1 MSEAPHES
9 PVKTPGQLIA
19 VIIASFAIPI
29 ILIVLFANYANHAF
43 RAGAGTDAL
52 SDEQVA
58 ARVAPLA
65 KVDVKDANAPRT
77 YKTGEEV
84 YKAVCVTCHGTAPP
98 APKFG
103 NKDDWAP
110 RISQGFDTLL
120 KTALAGRARCRAR
133 HGPDDVSDYEIARA
147 IVYMANNDGANF
159 GRAGRQ
165 RGATRQRRS
174 RVGHG
179 GRRQRANR
187 RGWPRSPRS
196 RRPVKRPRQQPAPT
210 PARRCTRRPA
220 GLPRGGRARR
230 AEVRQQ
236 GRLGAAPEGLDG
248 HGLQL
253 RAARQ
258 GRDAA
263 EGRVE
268 RVGRRREGRRRLH
281 GQRGEVTRASAMPD
295 NPAESARAIG
305 IWSTMPDSPPARGIS
320 PFERRDVS
328 SANLTSRLTPIEDR
342 SARQVP
348 HTMQCAA

>member
-77 YKTGEEV
+77 FKTGEEV
-84 YKAVCVTCHGTAPP
+84 YKAVCVTCHGTGAAG

-120 KTALAGRARCRAR
+120 KTALAGKGAMPPR
-133 HGPDDVSDYEIARA
+133 GGTSPDDVSDYEIARA

-159 GRAGRQ
+159 PEPA
-165 RGATRQRRS
+165 APA
-174 RVGHG
+174 
-179 GRRQRANR
+179 ANAA
-187 RGWPRSPRS
+187 
-196 RRPVKRPRQQPAPT
+196 QPASGAAAASGTADAASAQVAAAQAAIAAIPKAGEA
-210 PARRCTRRPA
+210 PAAAAAPA
-220 GLPRGGRARR
+220 GADAGKALYTSTCQACHAAG
-230 AEVRQQ
+230 V
-236 GRLGAAPEGLDG
+236 LGAPKFGSKEDWAPRLKDSMDTVYNY
-248 HGLQL
+248 
-253 RAARQ
+253 A
-258 GRDAA
+258 
-263 EGRVE
+263 
-268 RVGRRREGRRRLH
+268 LH
-281 GQRGEVTRASAMPD
+281 GKGAMPPKGGSNASD
-295 NPAESARAIG
+295 A
-305 IWSTMPDSPPARGIS
+305 
-320 PFERRDVS
+320 DVK
-328 SANLTSRLTPIEDR
+328 
-342 SARQVP
+342 
-348 HTMQCAA
+348 AAVDYMVNASK